1 MGMGKLIYL
10 MNVSLD
16 GFIETPDHSLDW
28 TVIDDE
34 LHSWF
39 NEQTRATA
47 ASIYGR
53 RMYDVM
59 TAYWPTAASDPAAT
73 PVMLEYGE
81 IWRAMPKVVFS
92 RTLDSAD
99 HGFRLVRGDIG
110 DELAKLRE
118 EYAGEIEVSG
128 PNIASQYIERGLV
141 DEYRL
146 VVHPVILGA
155 GTPYFPTLAN
165 PIRLRQTATKRFESG
180 ALALTFERA

>member
-1 MGMGKLIYL
+1 MSKLTYML
-10 MNVSLD
+10 NVSLD
-16 GFIETPDHSLDW
+16 GFIETPDHTLDW

-39 NEQTRATA
+39 NERTRECA

-73 PVMLEYGE
+73 PVMLDYGE

-99 HGFRLVRGDIG
+99 HGFRLVRGDVG
-110 DELAKLRE
+110 DELAKLSGE
-118 EYAGEIEVSG
+118 FDGEIEVSG
-128 PNIASQYIERGLV
+128 PNMASQFIERGLV
-141 DEYRL
+141 DEYTL

-155 GTPYFPTLAN
+155 GTPFFPRLAN
-165 PIRLRQTATKRFESG
+165 PIRLRHVATTRFESG
-180 ALALTFERA
+180 VLAVTYVPA